1 MRLEDKEEFPDAD
14 IFDIDWSS
22 LSKLEKSDIVM
33 KHLQY
38 VNLSRKVVTASG
50 SYSANINTLLMM
62 MFMTLIMSI
71 NGVENKTIVVSIIA
85 TQFAKSIFSRLF
97 EANLFMMLNSSK
109 EELSKFILER
119 LNKRRND

>member
-38 VNLSRKVVTASG
+38 VNLSRKVVSASG

-71 NGVENKTIVVSIIA
+71 NGLENKTIVVSIIA

-97 EANLFMMLNSSK
+97 EANLFMVLNSSK